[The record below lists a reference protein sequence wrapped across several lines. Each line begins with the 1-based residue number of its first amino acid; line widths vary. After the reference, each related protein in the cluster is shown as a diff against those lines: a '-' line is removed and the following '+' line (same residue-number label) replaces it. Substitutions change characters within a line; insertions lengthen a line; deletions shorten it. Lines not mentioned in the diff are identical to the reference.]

1 MRRGDRNHHQLTG
14 AGSIAPD
21 RMAQLSTPV
30 STRCIAMIESTLQET
45 KERMGRTIAALE
57 NELKRV
63 RTGRASLNL
72 LDGVR
77 VDYYGT
83 QTPLN
88 QMASLSVPESRLI
101 VIQPW
106 DISTIREVERAILK
120 SDLGLT
126 PSSDGKLI
134 RISIPPLTEARRKE
148 LVKVVSKICEEHKIA
163 ARNIR
168 RDSNELLKM
177 LKKDGDISEDEAFKA
192 QEGVQKITDETIA
205 KIDEIYKDKEK
216 EILEF

>member
-1 MRRGDRNHHQLTG
+1 
-14 AGSIAPD
+14 
-21 RMAQLSTPV
+21 
-30 STRCIAMIESTLQET
+30 MIEETLEET
-45 KERMGRTIAALE
+45 KARMGKTISDLE

-63 RTGRASLNL
+63 RTGRASLSL
-72 LDGVR
+72 LDGIR

-106 DISTIREVERAILK
+106 DVSGIKEIEKAILK

-134 RISIPPLTEARRKE
+134 RISIPPLTEERRKE
-148 LVKVVSKICEEHKIA
+148 LVKVVSKMCEEHKIA
-163 ARNIR
+163 TRNIR
-168 RDSNELLKM
+168 RDANDLLKGF
-177 LKKDGDISEDEAFKA
+177 KKDGDIAEDDAFKA
-192 QEGVQKITDETIA
+192 QDQVQKITDDFIA
-205 KIDEIYKDKEK
+205 KIDDIYKEKEK

>member
-1 MRRGDRNHHQLTG
+1 
-14 AGSIAPD
+14 
-21 RMAQLSTPV
+21 
-30 STRCIAMIESTLQET
+30 MIEDTLQET
-45 KERMGRTIAALE
+45 KERMGKTIGVLE

-63 RTGRASLNL
+63 RTGRASLSL
-72 LDGVR
+72 LDGIR

-106 DISTIREVERAILK
+106 DVSAIKEIEKAILK

-134 RISIPPLTEARRKE
+134 RISIPPLTEERRKE
-148 LVKVVSKICEEHKIA
+148 LVKVVSKMCEEHKIA
-163 ARNIR
+163 TRNIR
-168 RDSNELLKM
+168 RDANELLKGF
-177 LKKDGDISEDEAFKA
+177 KKDGDIAEDDAFKA
-192 QEGVQKITDETIA
+192 QDQVQKITDDYISQ
-205 KIDEIYKDKEK
+205 IDEIYKNKEK